1 MSTKP
6 HKTGNG
12 ALMRRFLP
20 YLIKYKGVLFFD
32 LFCAALTTLCDIA
45 LPTIMRT
52 LTNTVSA
59 AALTVDTVL
68 RMAALYFVLR
78 IIDGAASYFMSG
90 IGHIMGVHI
99 ETDMRRDAFDHLL
112 RLDHTYYNNTKVGQ
126 IMGRITNDLFDVTEF
141 AHHCPEEFFIAGIKI
156 VASFVILCQASIPLT
171 LIVFACVPL
180 MGVVSV
186 KLNHKLRERFRQQRF
201 QIGELNATIEDS
213 LLGQRVVKA
222 FAAEDLEREKFEQG
236 NREFEKI
243 KTLGYHAMAAFN
255 TSTRMFDGL
264 MYFVVIL
271 AGGLSLVYGAISAG
285 DLVAYVLYV
294 STLIATIRRIVEF
307 AEQFQRG
314 MTGIERFAE
323 IMDTPIAIAD
333 KPDAKPLEVKQGGI
347 EFKDVSFEY
356 PDDHNQVLHHVNLTI
371 RPGESLALVGPSGG
385 GKTTLCNLIPRFYD
399 VTGGTVLVDGQDV
412 RDVQLHSLRQA
423 IGVVQQDVYLFS
435 GTVAENIAYGR
446 PGATRA
452 EIEEAARLAGADG
465 FVRALKNGYD
475 TYVGERGVKLSGG
488 QKQRLAIARV
498 FLKNPPILL
507 LDEATSALDNESE
520 ILVGQSLD
528 KLAKGRTTLT
538 IAHRLTTIKNADRIL
553 VDPFCGSGTFPIEAA
568 MMAANIAPGLN
579 REFISEEWTNLIS
592 KQLWYDVIEEANDM
606 VHTDIKVDIQGYDID
621 ADVVKAARENA
632 KRAGVDHL
640 IHFQQRA
647 VADMHH
653 PKKYG
658 FIISNPPYGERL
670 EEKENLPELYRQIGE
685 MYRGLDAWSMYLIT
699 SYEQAQQYIGRK
711 ADKNRK
717 IYNGMLK
724 TYFYQFLGPKPP
736 KRRNNEESH

>member
-1 MSTKP
+1 MP
-6 HKTGNG
+6 NNERKTGNG
-12 ALMRRFLP
+12 ALMRRFMP
-20 YLIKYKGVLFFD
+20 YLAKYKGVLCFD
-32 LFCAALTTLCDIA
+32 LFCAALTTLCDII
-45 LPTIMRT
+45 LPKIMST
-52 LTNTVSA
+52 LTNSVGSLT
-59 AALTVDTVL
+59 AALVL
-68 RMAALYFVLR
+68 KLAALYLVLR
-78 IIDGAASYFMSG
+78 IIDAAAQYFMSS

-156 VASFVILCQASIPLT
+156 AASFVILCQSSVLLT
-171 LIVFACVPL
+171 LVVFACVPL

-186 KLNHKLRERFRQQRF
+186 KLNQRLRARFREQRF

-236 NREFEKI
+236 NRAFEEI
-243 KTLGYHAMAAFN
+243 KTKGYYAMAAFN
-255 TSTRMFDGL
+255 TSTRLFDGL
-264 MYFVVIL
+264 MYLVVIL
-271 AGGLSLVYGAISAG
+271 AGGLFLVYGTITPG

-333 KPDAKPLEVKQGGI
+333 APDAKELQVTQGGI
-347 EFKDVSFEY
+347 ELRDVSFEY
-356 PDDHNQVLHHVNLTI
+356 PDDHNKVLRHVNLTI
-371 RPGESLALVGPSGG
+371 HPGESLALVGPSGG

-399 VTGGTVLVDGQDV
+399 VTGGSILIDGQDV
-412 RDVQLHSLRQA
+412 RSVTLHSLRSA

-452 EIEEAARLAGADG
+452 EIEKAARMAGADE

-488 QKQRLAIARV
+488 QKQRISIARV
-498 FLKNPPILL
+498 FLKNPRILL

-528 KLAKGRTTLT
+528 KLAVGRTTLT
-538 IAHRLTTIKNADRIL
+538 IAHRLTTIQNADRIL
-553 VDPFCGSGTFPIEAA
+553 VLGKDG
-568 MMAANIAPGLN
+568 
-579 REFISEEWTNLIS
+579 
-592 KQLWYDVIEEANDM
+592 IEEEGSHAELL
-606 VHTDIKVDIQGYDID
+606 
-621 ADVVKAARENA
+621 AR
-632 KRAGVDHL
+632 KG
-640 IHFQQRA
+640 I
-647 VADMHH
+647 
-653 PKKYG
+653 Y
-658 FIISNPPYGERL
+658 YRL
-670 EEKENLPELYRQIGE
+670 WN
-685 MYRGLDAWSMYLIT
+685 GLVSGQTL
-699 SYEQAQQYIGRK
+699 
-711 ADKNRK
+711 
-717 IYNGMLK
+717 
-724 TYFYQFLGPKPP
+724 
-736 KRRNNEESH
+736 

>member
-1 MSTKP
+1 MANNERKN
-6 HKTGNG
+6 GNG
-12 ALMRRFLP
+12 ALMRRFMP
-20 YLIKYKGVLFFD
+20 YLAKYKGVLCFD
-32 LFCAALTTLCDIA
+32 LFCAALTTLCDII
-45 LPTIMRT
+45 LPKIMST
-52 LTNTVSA
+52 LTNSVGSLT
-59 AALTVDTVL
+59 AALVL
-68 RMAALYFVLR
+68 KLAALYLVLR
-78 IIDGAASYFMSG
+78 IIDAAAQYFMSSV
-90 IGHIMGVHI
+90 GHIMGVHI

-156 VASFVILCQASIPLT
+156 AASFVILCQSSVLLT
-171 LIVFACVPL
+171 LVVFACVPL

-186 KLNHKLRERFRQQRF
+186 KLNQKLRARFREQRF

-236 NREFEKI
+236 NRAFEAI
-243 KTLGYHAMAAFN
+243 KTKGYYAMAAFN
-255 TSTRMFDGL
+255 TSTRLFDGL
-264 MYFVVIL
+264 MYLVVIL
-271 AGGLSLVYGAISAG
+271 AGGLFLVYDAITPG

-333 KPDAKPLEVKQGGI
+333 APDAKALQVTQGGI
-347 EFKDVSFEY
+347 ELQDVSFEY
-356 PDDHNQVLHHVNLTI
+356 PDDHNKVLRHVDLTI
-371 RPGESLALVGPSGG
+371 HPGESLALVGPSGG

-399 VTGGTVLVDGQDV
+399 VTGGRILIDGQDV
-412 RDVQLHSLRQA
+412 RSVTLHSLRSA

-452 EIEEAARLAGADG
+452 EIEEAARLAGADE

-488 QKQRLAIARV
+488 QKQRISIARV
-498 FLKNPPILL
+498 FLKNPRILL

-528 KLAKGRTTLT
+528 KLAQGRTTLT
-538 IAHRLTTIKNADRIL
+538 IAHRLTTIQNADRIL
-553 VDPFCGSGTFPIEAA
+553 VLGKDG
-568 MMAANIAPGLN
+568 
-579 REFISEEWTNLIS
+579 
-592 KQLWYDVIEEANDM
+592 IEEEGSHAELLAQKG
-606 VHTDIKVDIQGYDID
+606 IY
-621 ADVVKAARENA
+621 
-632 KRAGVDHL
+632 
-640 IHFQQRA
+640 
-647 VADMHH
+647 
-653 PKKYG
+653 Y
-658 FIISNPPYGERL
+658 RL
-670 EEKENLPELYRQIGE
+670 WN
-685 MYRGLDAWSMYLIT
+685 GLVSGQTL
-699 SYEQAQQYIGRK
+699 
-711 ADKNRK
+711 
-717 IYNGMLK
+717 
-724 TYFYQFLGPKPP
+724 
-736 KRRNNEESH
+736 

>member
-1 MSTKP
+1 MP
-6 HKTGNG
+6 NNERKTGNG
-12 ALMRRFLP
+12 ALMRRFMP
-20 YLIKYKGVLFFD
+20 YLAKYKGVLCFD
-32 LFCAALTTLCDIA
+32 LFCAALTTLCDII
-45 LPTIMRT
+45 LPKIMST
-52 LTNTVSA
+52 LTNSVGSLT
-59 AALTVDTVL
+59 AALVL
-68 RMAALYFVLR
+68 KLAALYLVLR
-78 IIDGAASYFMSG
+78 IIDAAAQYFMSS

-156 VASFVILCQASIPLT
+156 AASFVILCQSSVLLT
-171 LIVFACVPL
+171 LVVFACVPL

-186 KLNHKLRERFRQQRF
+186 KLNQKLRARFREQRF

-236 NREFEKI
+236 NRAFEEI
-243 KTLGYHAMAAFN
+243 KTKGYYAMAAFN
-255 TSTRMFDGL
+255 TSTRLFDGL
-264 MYFVVIL
+264 MYLVVIL
-271 AGGLSLVYGAISAG
+271 AGGLFLVYGTITPG

-333 KPDAKPLEVKQGGI
+333 APDARELQVTQGGI
-347 EFKDVSFEY
+347 ELRDVSFEY
-356 PDDHNQVLHHVNLTI
+356 PDDHNKVLRHVNLTI
-371 RPGESLALVGPSGG
+371 HPGESLALVGPSGG

-399 VTGGTVLVDGQDV
+399 VTGGSILIDGQDV
-412 RDVQLHSLRQA
+412 RSVTLHSLRSA

-452 EIEEAARLAGADG
+452 EVEEAARMAGADE

-488 QKQRLAIARV
+488 QKQRISIARV
-498 FLKNPPILL
+498 FLKNPRILL

-528 KLAKGRTTLT
+528 KLAVGRTTLT
-538 IAHRLTTIKNADRIL
+538 IAHRLTTIQNADRIL
-553 VDPFCGSGTFPIEAA
+553 VMGKDG
-568 MMAANIAPGLN
+568 
-579 REFISEEWTNLIS
+579 
-592 KQLWYDVIEEANDM
+592 IEEEGSHAELL
-606 VHTDIKVDIQGYDID
+606 
-621 ADVVKAARENA
+621 AR
-632 KRAGVDHL
+632 KG
-640 IHFQQRA
+640 I
-647 VADMHH
+647 
-653 PKKYG
+653 Y
-658 FIISNPPYGERL
+658 YRL
-670 EEKENLPELYRQIGE
+670 WN
-685 MYRGLDAWSMYLIT
+685 GLVSGQTL
-699 SYEQAQQYIGRK
+699 
-711 ADKNRK
+711 
-717 IYNGMLK
+717 
-724 TYFYQFLGPKPP
+724 
-736 KRRNNEESH
+736 

>member
-1 MSTKP
+1 MP
-6 HKTGNG
+6 NNERKTGNG
-12 ALMRRFLP
+12 ALMRRFMP
-20 YLIKYKGVLFFD
+20 YLAKYKGVLCFD
-32 LFCAALTTLCDIA
+32 LFCAALTTLCDII
-45 LPTIMRT
+45 LPKIMST
-52 LTNTVSA
+52 LTNSVGSLT
-59 AALTVDTVL
+59 AALVL
-68 RMAALYFVLR
+68 RLAALYLVLR
-78 IIDGAASYFMSG
+78 IIDAAAQYFMSS

-156 VASFVILCQASIPLT
+156 AASFVILCQSSVLLT
-171 LIVFACVPL
+171 LVVFACVPL

-186 KLNHKLRERFRQQRF
+186 KLNQKLRARFREQRF

-236 NREFEKI
+236 NCAFEEI
-243 KTLGYHAMAAFN
+243 KTKGYYAMAAFN
-255 TSTRMFDGL
+255 TSTRLFDGL
-264 MYFVVIL
+264 MYLVVIL
-271 AGGLSLVYGAISAG
+271 AGGLFLVYGTITPG

-333 KPDAKPLEVKQGGI
+333 APDAKELQVTQGGI
-347 EFKDVSFEY
+347 ALRDVSFEY
-356 PDDHNQVLHHVNLTI
+356 PDDHNKVLRHVDLTI
-371 RPGESLALVGPSGG
+371 HPGESLALVGPSGG

-399 VTGGTVLVDGQDV
+399 VTGGQILIDGQDV
-412 RDVQLHSLRQA
+412 RSVTLHSLRSA

-452 EIEEAARLAGADG
+452 EIEEAARMAGADE

-488 QKQRLAIARV
+488 QKQRISIARV
-498 FLKNPPILL
+498 FLKNPRILL

-528 KLAKGRTTLT
+528 KLAVGRTTLT
-538 IAHRLTTIKNADRIL
+538 IAHRLTTIQNADRIL
-553 VDPFCGSGTFPIEAA
+553 VLGKDG
-568 MMAANIAPGLN
+568 
-579 REFISEEWTNLIS
+579 
-592 KQLWYDVIEEANDM
+592 IEEEGSHAELL
-606 VHTDIKVDIQGYDID
+606 
-621 ADVVKAARENA
+621 AR
-632 KRAGVDHL
+632 KG
-640 IHFQQRA
+640 I
-647 VADMHH
+647 
-653 PKKYG
+653 Y
-658 FIISNPPYGERL
+658 YRL
-670 EEKENLPELYRQIGE
+670 WN
-685 MYRGLDAWSMYLIT
+685 GLVSGQTL
-699 SYEQAQQYIGRK
+699 
-711 ADKNRK
+711 
-717 IYNGMLK
+717 
-724 TYFYQFLGPKPP
+724 
-736 KRRNNEESH
+736 